1 MGKFLSGLS
10 DHGQFLSGSP
20 GSYFYHLTP
29 GWLLFI
35 CSPHLIE
42 SPTGATESLDP
53 THFFSGQRNLHR
65 PAGPS
70 LTYYLFKNFLQ
81 IYSEQ
86 WNHFPESINYLLFPS
101 DNPLKPTTVHCGFG
115 QLKKKNVKKIS
126 LHWRIV
132 QTTISKIFSWDTPC
146 CILPKYDSFYLQFE
160 FLHPTKWMYA
170 TNPNESTRLNCIT
183 RCTL

>member
-29 GWLLFI
+29 GWLLFK

-42 SPTGATESLDP
+42 SPTGATESLEP
-53 THFFSGQRNLHR
+53 THLFSGQRNLHR

-70 LTYYLFKNFLQ
+70 LTYCLFKNLLQ
-81 IYSEQ
+81 INTEQ

-101 DNPLKPTTVHCGFG
+101 DNPLKPTIVHCSFG
-115 QLKKKNVKKIS
+115 QLKKKNVKKNFSALANCANNYLKKCLAGTPLTVFCLNMILSIS
-126 LHWRIV
+126 SLNFYIPLNGCM
-132 QTTISKIFSWDTPC
+132 QPTP
-146 CILPKYDSFYLQFE
+146 
-160 FLHPTKWMYA
+160 
-170 TNPNESTRLNCIT
+170 ESQQD
-183 RCTL
+183 